1 MAVPFVERYK
11 VLMHFLKCMGLL
23 PFSKTVN
30 KNGLKLK
37 RSRVAEI
44 VGKLI
49 FFSLLVATISA
60 MIDFYW

>member
-11 VLMHFLKCMGLL
+11 ALMHFLKFMGLL

-30 KNGLKLK
+30 ENGLKLK

-44 VGKLI
+44 VGKL
-49 FFSLLVATISA
+49 FFLSLLVGTIA
-60 MIDFYW
+60 AINDFYR